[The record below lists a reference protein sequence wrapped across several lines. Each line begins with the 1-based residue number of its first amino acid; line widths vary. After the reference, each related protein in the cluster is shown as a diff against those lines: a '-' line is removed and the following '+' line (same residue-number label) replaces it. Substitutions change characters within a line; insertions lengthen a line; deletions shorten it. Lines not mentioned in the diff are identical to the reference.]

1 MSRPLHQP
9 RYARLA
15 FPVFVLLMLLFSVVP
30 VRAMGWSRWFSG
42 VAAAGVSPV
51 AHPVTKL
58 SHWLSPGRGSAEFT
72 NENQRVLEDEVQL
85 LRRRALLAESA
96 NTELRATIAR
106 LSGARSINPSAPV
119 RPVTAPVIGVSS
131 DPSASS
137 AIRVRAGAAEGITR
151 GDVVTD
157 GVVQLLGRVDLVQG
171 GFSEIRPITARSM
184 PPIMAAL
191 MLDST
196 SGRSLACL
204 LRPAG
209 DGTLR
214 GDVEDPGDG
223 PSPIDVGVSVR
234 LRDDQWPESAQ
245 MLMIG
250 RVVKVER
257 SPDQPLRKVVI
268 VRPDRDLRQANE
280 VVIRVPEGVATASE
294 GAP

>member
-1 MSRPLHQP
+1 
-9 RYARLA
+9 
-15 FPVFVLLMLLFSVVP
+15 
-30 VRAMGWSRWFSG
+30 
-42 VAAAGVSPV
+42 
-51 AHPVTKL
+51 
-58 SHWLSPGRGSAEFT
+58 
-72 NENQRVLEDEVQL
+72 
-85 LRRRALLAESA
+85 
-96 NTELRATIAR
+96 
-106 LSGARSINPSAPV
+106 
-119 RPVTAPVIGVSS
+119 
-131 DPSASS
+131 
-137 AIRVRAGAAEGITR
+137 
-151 GDVVTD
+151 
-157 GVVQLLGRVDLVQG
+157 
-171 GFSEIRPITARSM
+171 M